1 MPTASV
7 GKRLPSIR
15 LMEADLSAGF
25 ASAPA
30 GFLKKIPEFVPYT
43 FKELVDLELVEFSA
57 MNAFNLLKYVAGVQ
71 RLCVPEDVFWYAF
84 WNTDA
89 EGDRLLIKGCSG
101 TTCVVGWHEVAVA
114 FGVNHADSEEFRA
127 MKINNK
133 NFSQYQPGQNLL
145 ETVETNA
152 QRKLVNGQPYE
163 EISYYKEA
171 APYGPT
177 YTLMNVIAEL
187 FWCNGRSTRFMTPQ
201 VYAYMR
207 SLHGFQTNWAK
218 VILHNLRIEI
228 VFLQKR
234 ARTAENTKPTHVI
247 WAPIFT
253 NILFAFRATIFSG
266 TPLTH
271 PDGWVAWT
279 HMSKEGELDLAGLHA
294 KFPDPIVHLNVIRD
308 NCKLTDQIPLAE
320 PVNGDSLAVA
330 GTAPI
335 TSKLPARKRPRDDQ
349 DAIQVRTPANKDN
362 GQSSTSP
369 ERTVR
374 TRLTRNAATSLKQQL
389 FEQSQKLADHN
400 GQLAA
405 LKLELEITKAKCQ
418 LQKDRSA
425 EPQLQ
430 KDLGQCRQQLA
441 DSQANLRKLETELK
455 KAREDAGS
463 WAANQ
468 ETLKGCGTAK
478 ETKMSEAISDLQQRL
493 QTEGKEVVRYKEALQ
508 AEMKKNADL
517 DDQVSSLKGLI
528 KDQKFISER
537 AEKVQQALRSEL
549 SQVKTQLRMLQ
560 MAGK

>member
-30 GFLKKIPEFVPYT
+30 GFLKKIAQFVPYT
-43 FKELVDLELVEFSA
+43 FKELLDLELVEFSA
-57 MNAFNLLKYVAGVQ
+57 MNAFNLLKYVAGIQ
-71 RLCVPEDVFWYAF
+71 RLCVPEHVFWYAF

-101 TTCVVGWHEVAVA
+101 TTCVVGW
-114 FGVNHADSEEFRA
+114 
-127 MKINNK
+127 
-133 NFSQYQPGQNLL
+133 
-145 ETVETNA
+145 
-152 QRKLVNGQPYE
+152 
-163 EISYYKEA
+163 
-171 APYGPT
+171 
-177 YTLMNVIAEL
+177 
-187 FWCNGRSTRFMTPQ
+187 STHFTTPQ

-218 VILHNLRIEI
+218 VILHNLRTGL

-234 ARTAENTKPTHVI
+234 ARTVENTKPTPVI
-247 WAPIFT
+247 WAPRFT
-253 NILFAFRATIFSG
+253 RILFAFRETIFSG
-266 TPLTH
+266 TPLAL

-279 HMSKEGELDLAGLHA
+279 HMSKEGELDLASLHA

-320 PVNGDSLAVA
+320 PINGDSLAVA

-369 ERTVR
+369 ERTIR
-374 TRLTRNAATSLKQQL
+374 TRLTKKRALSSAAVGNSDVITVPADSTSNGETRSDPIFQDFGKILGPHLAQVVTSKLAESVGPMLADADAAASLKQQL
-389 FEQSQKLADHN
+389 LQQSQKLADHN

-418 LQKDRSA
+418 LPKDRSA
-425 EPQLQ
+425 ELQLQ

-455 KAREDAGS
+455 KAWEDAGS
-463 WAANQ
+463 RAANQ
-468 ETLKGCGTAK
+468 ETLKGEVTSLKEKLEALKVAVTAK

-528 KDQKFISER
+528 EDQKFTSGR

>member
-1 MPTASV
+1 MPTALA
-7 GKRLPSIR
+7 GKGLPSIR

-30 GFLKKIPEFVPYT
+30 GFLKKIARF
-43 FKELVDLELVEFSA
+43 
-57 MNAFNLLKYVAGVQ
+57 
-71 RLCVPEDVFWYAF
+71 RLCVPEDVFWYAL

-101 TTCVVGWHEVAVA
+101 ATCVVGWHEVAVA
-114 FGVNHADSEEFRA
+114 FRANHADSEEFRA

-133 NFSQYQPGQNLL
+133 NFSQYQPGQFLL

-187 FWCNGRSTRFMTPQ
+187 FWCIGRSTRFTTPQ

-218 VILHNLRIEI
+218 VILQNLRTEI

-234 ARTAENTKPTHVI
+234 ARAPENTKPTRVI

-253 NILFAFRATIFSG
+253 RILFAFRETIFSG
-266 TPLTH
+266 TPLAH

-294 KFPDPIVHLNVIRD
+294 KFPEPIVHLNVIRD

-320 PVNGDSLAVA
+320 PVNGDSLAMVA

-335 TSKLPARKRPRDDQ
+335 ASKLPARKRSRDDQ
-349 DAIQVRTPANKDN
+349 DAIQVSTPANKDN

-374 TRLTRNAATSLKQQL
+374 TRFTKKRAVSSGAVGGLKSCL
-389 FEQSQKLADHN
+389 HKTLY
-400 GQLAA
+400 
-405 LKLELEITKAKCQ
+405 
-418 LQKDRSA
+418 
-425 EPQLQ
+425 
-430 KDLGQCRQQLA
+430 
-441 DSQANLRKLETELK
+441 
-455 KAREDAGS
+455 S
-463 WAANQ
+463 W
-468 ETLKGCGTAK
+468 
-478 ETKMSEAISDLQQRL
+478 ETK
-493 QTEGKEVVRYKEALQ
+493 
-508 AEMKKNADL
+508 
-517 DDQVSSLKGLI
+517 
-528 KDQKFISER
+528 
-537 AEKVQQALRSEL
+537 L
-549 SQVKTQLRMLQ
+549 SIHGRD
-560 MAGK
+560 